1 MGRRHDSFLF
11 LLSADGRQWGIGCGV
26 VITFL
31 MTAVCAVQLCGC
43 VRARRITSRR
53 RGIALHH
60 VNIFGESCLMR
71 CCVHGPMCGC
81 GARGSA
87 SQNSGVGGRR
97 RSGASRSIASYHGD
111 VVNHVLDR
119 MMMWCVGT
127 LRQKQLDRY
136 IYLIYVV
143 RT

>member
-1 MGRRHDSFLF
+1 MGDRVRKCDYF
-11 LLSADGRQWGIGCGV
+11 LLLRGRQWGIRCGV

-43 VRARRITSRR
+43 VRAHRDTSRR

-60 VNIFGESCLMR
+60 VSIFGESCLMR
-71 CCVHGPMCGC
+71 CCVRSPMCGC

-87 SQNSGVGGRR
+87 NQNSGMGGRWR
-97 RSGASRSIASYHGD
+97 GGASCSIVSYHGD

-127 LRQKQLDRY
+127 PHQRQLDRY

-143 RT
+143 HT